1 MSLRQNR
8 SSNFELLRILA
19 MVMIVIYHITCH
31 TIQPQ
36 LTDAGSIAALGNGL
50 FNHPVFYK
58 RLLILSTIYP
68 FGKIGDTVFLLISGY
83 FLASKEEIDLER
95 ISKKLLYPLAFVA
108 TVLVVGP
115 FILHVIFPNTYINLM
130 SITNVN
136 TQSWFIG
143 YYFVVII
150 IAALFLNK
158 ILRKFERKQYL
169 TFLLVLF
176 ALISFG
182 WSGSLLNSIA
192 ETLRVLVAG
201 VFVFSLGG
209 YIKLYDP
216 FKRIRSYVIILI
228 WIGVYALIYLSYY
241 NTVHMAIEA
250 YTLSNSTDDF
260 IQVLLTSFS
269 DFSMVIIILGVSA
282 FELVKRIRIPN
293 SRVINYLGSAAFT
306 VYLLHDNAFFYSI
319 WNRQDWITLLYNDPL
334 VFILKLLLWGIA
346 IYALGVIVHT
356 VFIGFGKLC
365 RRMRGLV
372 VKSED
377 EIVEKL

>member
-36 LTDAGSIAALGNGL
+36 LTDAASIAALGNGV

-58 RLLILSTIYP
+58 KLLILSTIIP

-83 FLASKEEIDLER
+83 FLTSKEEIDLSK
-95 ISKKLLYPLAFVA
+95 ISKKLLYPLMFVA
-108 TVLVVGP
+108 TLLVVAP
-115 FILHVIFPNTYINLM
+115 FILHVIFPDTYINLM

-136 TQSWFIG
+136 TQSWFVG

-158 ILRKFERKQYL
+158 ILRKFEKKQYL

-182 WSGSLLNSIA
+182 WSGSLLNYIA
-192 ETLRVLVAG
+192 ETLRVLAAG
-201 VFVFSLGG
+201 VFVYSLGG

-216 FKRIRSYVIILI
+216 FRRVRTYVLILV

-250 YTLSNSTDDF
+250 YKLNNPSGEF

-269 DFSMVIIILGVSA
+269 DFSMVIIILGVAA
-282 FELVKRIRIPN
+282 FELFKRIRIPN
-293 SRVINYLGSAAFT
+293 GRVINYLGSAAFT

-334 VFILKLLLWGIA
+334 VFILQLLLWGIA

-365 RRMRGLV
+365 WRMRGLV
-372 VKSED
+372 VKSDGET
-377 EIVEKL
+377 VEKV